1 MQSLWSLKSCALLL
15 VSYSQNVLVLSFL
28 FAITQTL
35 KNRNYLFIYLVCA
48 VCVFLLSVALISQT
62 VLTPS
67 HSLVCPFLWVSVCLG
82 VRERAYISN
91 PVIVI
96 VCWQC
101 VVLWLLSSL
110 ITRAL
115 HIMCVSVFVHTKTCY
130 WGTVKDRIIAWK
142 KGKVISSWRSPVRI
156 YREKKNNKRINVF
169 KSIRVKM
176 SSKSRTESNTIDI

>member
-1 MQSLWSLKSCALLL
+1 MKSKVVRSSSCFIFAKCSCALLF
-15 VSYSQNVLVLSFL
+15 VCHHTNVKKSQ
-28 FAITQTL
+28 
-35 KNRNYLFIYLVCA
+35 LFIYLFSVCG

-82 VRERAYISN
+82 VRERAYISS

-115 HIMCVSVFVHTKTCY
+115 HIMCVPVFVHTKTCY

-156 YREKKNNKRINVF
+156 YREKKNKRINVF

-176 SSKSRTESNTIDI
+176 SSNSRTESNTIDI